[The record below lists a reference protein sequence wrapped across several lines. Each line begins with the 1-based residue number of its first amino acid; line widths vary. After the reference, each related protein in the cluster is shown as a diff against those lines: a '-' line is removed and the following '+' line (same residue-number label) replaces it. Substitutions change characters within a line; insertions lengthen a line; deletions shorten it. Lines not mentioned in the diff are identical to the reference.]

1 MAHWARINPLKFFTY
16 ARGRFMTFIIE
27 SLMMFFGVIAY
38 VFYQTFKNKEWS
50 RRHYVYSLCSLGVV
64 IVISLIDYHFT
75 KVIQYRARKVK
86 RQQERDAEQR
96 ALDEEEWQRK
106 AAEEFEREEAKNA
119 EDGIKDGNEEG
130 EVADGDGGEGA
141 EGVEGQVEGDDSK

>member
-1 MAHWARINPLKFFTY
+1 MAHWARINPLKFFLY
-16 ARGRFMTFIIE
+16 SRSRFVTFIVE

-50 RRHYVYSLCSLGVV
+50 RRHYVYSLCSLG
-64 IVISLIDYHFT
+64 IVIIIALIDYHFT

-86 RQQERDAEQR
+86 RQQEREAEQR

-106 AAEEFEREEAKNA
+106 AAEEYEKEKEAENA
-119 EDGIKDGNEEG
+119 ENGEQNENGEG
-130 EVADGDGGEGA
+130 KVADGEVGAEGA
-141 EGVEGQVEGDDSK
+141 EGVEGQAEGDD